1 MKMLDLKGRKVVV
14 LGLGDTGLSMARW
27 LVKRG
32 ADVRVADSRAAPPH
46 AGRLAREVPN
56 VELACGPFTDETLQ
70 GAELIALSP
79 GIDRRE
85 APIAKAIAR
94 GVPMAGDVE
103 LFAQALDSL
112 DTRHSTASSDEATQ
126 ASDSAGSAARRAA
139 GGQIP
144 AVERGPS
151 SAPRRAPPQV
161 VAITGS
167 NGKSTVT
174 AMAGAMCRAAGRETV
189 VAGNIG
195 VPVLDA
201 LAAIEAGAKVPQVFV
216 LELSSFQ
223 LESTAS
229 LAPDAAAML
238 NLTEDHMDRYDG
250 LADYAAAKA
259 RVFHGKGVQVLNRD
273 DRWSMGMARAG
284 RTILTFAREAP
295 RAENEW
301 GIAGSSSSPWLM
313 HGVKRLVAA
322 QALPVKGLHNAANAL
337 AAHALCHALG
347 LPDEPT
353 AAALE
358 TFTGLPHRLQKVGEV
373 EGVAFYDDS
382 KGTNVGATVAAL
394 TGMDQTVALIA
405 GGEGKDQDF
414 SPLAAAVAGRARAVV
429 LIGRDAGLIALAL
442 DRSGVRIE
450 NAKDMEEA
458 VRIAYSAVRPGDAV
472 LLSPACASFDMF
484 RDYAHRGEMF
494 VAAVRRLESQEFSR
508 LESDKLLR
516 QNRPDESGRKK

>member
-1 MKMLDLKGRKVVV
+1 MELKGRKVLV

-70 GAELIALSP
+70 SAELIALSP

-103 LFAQALDSL
+103 LFAQALQSL
-112 DTRHSTASSDEATQ
+112 DTRHSTLD
-126 ASDSAGSAARRAA
+126 
-139 GGQIP
+139 IP
-144 AVERGPS
+144 KVLAV
-151 SAPRRAPPQV
+151 
-161 VAITGS
+161 TGS

-174 AMAGAMCRAAGRETV
+174 AMAGAMCRAAGQETV

-484 RDYAHRGEMF
+484 RDYAHRGETF
-494 VAAVRRLESQEFSR
+494 VAAVRRLESQEFAR
-508 LESDKLLR
+508 LESDKLLK
-516 QNRPDESGRKK
+516 QKRPDESGRKK